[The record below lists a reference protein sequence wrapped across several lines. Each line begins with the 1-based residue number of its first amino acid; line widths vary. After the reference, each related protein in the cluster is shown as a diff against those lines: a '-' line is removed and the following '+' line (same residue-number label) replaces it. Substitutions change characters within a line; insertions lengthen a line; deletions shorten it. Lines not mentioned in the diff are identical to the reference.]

1 MAIRLKVEW
10 SGLDEIQK
18 VLKLLPLDVQD
29 SVMKSTHK
37 KAAQPLIAQ
46 AIQNAPLGDANKR
59 RLNGRYN
66 KRGARTV
73 PLKDSIK
80 AVSGGSI
87 QKSGEIGAVRIGAL
101 RRQPYR
107 AYHAGL
113 VEFGSKPGGRPPGGW
128 YAQMQRRLKQFLSRA
143 SGKKGAWKNGGRT
156 VMPSNPFME
165 RSWNATKDVVLN
177 AIGKITGD
185 RITATLKRNLRK
197 K

>member
-1 MAIRLKVEW
+1 MAIRIKVQW

-18 VLKLLPLDVQD
+18 TLKLLPLDVQD

-37 KAAQPLIAQ
+37 KAAQPLVAF
-46 AIQNAPLGDANKR
+46 ASNRAPLGDADKR
-59 RLNGRYN
+59 RRNGKYN
-66 KRGARTV
+66 KTGPRTV

-87 QKSGEIGAVRIGAL
+87 QKTGEVGVVRVGAL
-101 RRQPYR
+101 RRKPYK

-156 VMPSNPFME
+156 VMPANPFME
-165 RSWNATKDVVLN
+165 DSWKATKDVVLN